1 MGAKTVL
8 VISTFAPAKHGAF
21 LVPLLLLG
29 VAGGSII
36 AGFASAVEGSSDNGC

>member
-8 VISTFAPAKHGAF
+8 VISTFAPAKHGAS

-36 AGFASAVEGSSDNGC
+36 VGFASGVEGSSDNEL